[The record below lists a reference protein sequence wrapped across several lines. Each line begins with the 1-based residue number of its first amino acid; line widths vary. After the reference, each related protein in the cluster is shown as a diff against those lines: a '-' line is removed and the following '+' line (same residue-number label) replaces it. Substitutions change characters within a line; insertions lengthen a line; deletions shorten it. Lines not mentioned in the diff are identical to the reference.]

1 MIISRENTNMIT
13 LTEKAA
19 EMVLDVI
26 EAQELKNPHLEL
38 RIAGG
43 GCSGLQY
50 ALGLTEIDDLAID
63 EIVYESLGVKI
74 VTTLKESKYVEG
86 SIIDYIDMPLGAGFK
101 VTNPNA
107 TKSCG
112 CGSSFSTGDDDISGL
127 NEGQGCGSCR
137 G

>member
-1 MIISRENTNMIT
+1 MIT

-19 EMVLDVI
+19 EMILDVI
-26 EAQELKNPHLEL
+26 EAQELKNPYLEL
-38 RIAGG
+38 RIVGG

-50 ALGLTEIDDLAID
+50 ALGLTEIDDLGID
-63 EIVYESLGVKI
+63 EVVFHSNGVNI

-86 SIIDYIDMPLGAGFK
+86 SIVDFIDMPLGGGFK
-101 VTNPNA
+101 VNNPKA

-112 CGSSFSTGDDDISGL
+112 CGSSFSTEDSDISDL
-127 NEGQGCGSCR
+127 NEGKGCGSCR

>member
-1 MIISRENTNMIT
+1 MIT

-19 EMVLDVI
+19 QMVLDVI
-26 EAQELKNPHLEL
+26 EAQELKNPYLEL
-38 RIAGG
+38 RIIGG

-50 ALGLTEIDDLAID
+50 ALGLTEIDDLGID
-63 EIVYESLGVKI
+63 EVVFHSNGVNI

-86 SIIDYIDMPLGAGFK
+86 SIVDYIDMPLGGGFK
-101 VTNPNA
+101 VNNPKA

-112 CGSSFSTGDDDISGL
+112 CGSSFSTEDSDISDL
-127 NEGQGCGSCR
+127 NEGKGCGSCR

>member
-1 MIISRENTNMIT
+1 MNIT
-13 LTEKAA
+13 ITDKAA
-19 EMVLDVI
+19 ELVKNTMGEI
-26 EAQELKNPHLEL
+26 ETEDPHLFVYVS
-38 RIAGG
+38 GG

-50 ALGLTEIDDLAID
+50 GLGLTEIDDLAID
-63 EIVYESLGVKI
+63 EVVYESNGVNI

-86 SIIDYIDMPLGAGFK
+86 CVIDYIDLPLGAGFK

-107 TKSCG
+107 TKTCG

-127 NEGQGCGSCR
+127 NEGKGCGSCR

>member
-1 MIISRENTNMIT
+1 MIT

-19 EMVLDVI
+19 EMILDVI
-26 EAQELKNPHLEL
+26 EAQELKNPYLEL

-50 ALGLTEIDDLAID
+50 ALGLTEIDDLGID
-63 EIVYESLGVKI
+63 EVVFHSNGVNI

-86 SIIDYIDMPLGAGFK
+86 SIVDYIDMPLGGGFK
-101 VTNPNA
+101 VNNPKA

-112 CGSSFSTGDDDISGL
+112 CGSSFSTEDSDISDL
-127 NEGQGCGSCR
+127 NEGKGCGSCR

>member
-1 MIISRENTNMIT
+1 MIT

-19 EMVLDVI
+19 EMILDVI
-26 EAQELKNPHLEL
+26 EAQELKNPYLEL
-38 RIAGG
+38 RIVGG

-50 ALGLTEIDDLAID
+50 ALGLTEIDDLGID
-63 EIVYESLGVKI
+63 EVVFHSNGVNI

-86 SIIDYIDMPLGAGFK
+86 SIVDYIDMPLGGGFK
-101 VTNPNA
+101 VNNPKA

-112 CGSSFSTGDDDISGL
+112 CGSSFSTEDSDISDL
-127 NEGQGCGSCR
+127 NEGKGCGSCR

>member
-1 MIISRENTNMIT
+1 MIT

-19 EMVLDVI
+19 QMVLDVI
-26 EAQELKNPHLEL
+26 EAQELKNPYLEL
-38 RIAGG
+38 RIIGG

-50 ALGLTEIDDLAID
+50 ALGLTEIDDLSID
-63 EIVYESLGVKI
+63 EVVFHSNGVNI

-86 SIIDYIDMPLGAGFK
+86 SIVDYFDMPLGGGFK
-101 VTNPNA
+101 VNNPKA

-112 CGSSFSTGDDDISGL
+112 CGSSFSTEDSDISDL
-127 NEGQGCGSCR
+127 NEGKGCGSCR

>member
-1 MIISRENTNMIT
+1 MIT

-19 EMVLDVI
+19 EMILDVI
-26 EAQELKNPHLEL
+26 EAQELKNPYLEL
-38 RIAGG
+38 RIVGG

-50 ALGLTEIDDLAID
+50 ALGLTEIDDLGID
-63 EIVYESLGVKI
+63 EVVFHSNGVNI

-86 SIIDYIDMPLGAGFK
+86 SIVDYIDMPLGGGFK
-101 VTNPNA
+101 VNNPKA

-112 CGSSFSTGDDDISGL
+112 CGSSFSTSDL
-127 NEGQGCGSCR
+127 NEGKGCGSCR